1 MEAFKPQTAEEWDVL
16 IQGTTQPYVKWLLIE
31 ARVKSTT
38 ESSDITEG
46 VLFYPPLNE
55 VWGTP
60 IDDDEI
66 IWEDSR
72 SEPIDEVSQPGSE
85 MSQPGSEM
93 SQPGVEGAKPLALPV
108 EQGEFE
114 DNEEYFDRIASFYEE
129 GKRGKQDPNIE
140 YAFDR
145 VIERTLR
152 QSFPQEL
159 NQLSDPATRTHY
171 KLQYYYNKC

>member
-31 ARVKSTT
+31 ARAKDTS

-46 VLFYPPLNE
+46 MLLTNQHLNE

-60 IDDDEI
+60 LDDDEI

-72 SEPIDEVSQPGSE
+72 SDPIGEGTQSGC
-85 MSQPGSEM
+85 
-93 SQPGVEGAKPLALPV
+93 EGAVPLALPV

-114 DNEEYFDRIASFYEE
+114 DNEDYFNRIASFYNE

-145 VIERTLR
+145 VIERNLK
-152 QSFPQEL
+152 QSFPPDL
-159 NQLSDPATRTHY
+159 DQLSDTDIRTHY
-171 KLQYYYNKC
+171 RLQYYYNTLHK

>member
-1 MEAFKPQTAEEWDVL
+1 MEAFKPQTAEEWDAL
-16 IQGTTQPYVKWLLIE
+16 IQGTTQSYVKWLLIE
-31 ARVKSTT
+31 ARAKDTS

-46 VLFYPPLNE
+46 TLFYPPLNE

-72 SEPIDEVSQPGSE
+72 SEPIDEGA
-85 MSQPGSEM
+85 
-93 SQPGVEGAKPLALPV
+93 QPGVEVAQPGGERAAPLALPV

-129 GKRGKQDPNIE
+129 GKRGKQDPTIE